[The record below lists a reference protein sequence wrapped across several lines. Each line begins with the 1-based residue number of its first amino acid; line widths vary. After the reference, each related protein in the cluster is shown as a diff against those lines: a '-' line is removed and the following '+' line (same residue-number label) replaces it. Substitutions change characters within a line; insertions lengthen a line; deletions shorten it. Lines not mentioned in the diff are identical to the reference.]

1 MRQVDN
7 QVLSVIDD
15 HLRAEMDEHVALTF
29 KRKLILL
36 SLNQSALMVL
46 FQANNSHLDY
56 SSLPTSCFTCF

>member
-29 KRKLILL
+29 KRKLILE
-36 SLNQSALMVL
+36 SKC
-46 FQANNSHLDY
+46 SHGAV
-56 SSLPTSCFTCF
+56 SSQ